1 MTRLRL
7 AVKVRFVLSNKE
19 QLMSTNDKAQTIK
32 IDIRSLGYGVPPV
45 TSKLG
50 VNIRPDYFGKLDY
63 RFLFENAYDAI
74 LLADRR
80 GTVLEA
86 NARATAFFQYTDTG
100 LSGVPLSVL
109 VAGVTVPLL
118 EEILAAISDSRYM
131 RIQAFA
137 VRKGGSFIAVEIVA
151 MGNGLGAPE
160 PVCYLIRDIQS
171 RWQAEQKLLSAYHA
185 MDNTDSGIGIVDME
199 GMVVYA
205 NRMMLQLLAEG
216 DESAVLGH
224 PLKTWFDVDSVIT
237 PMFTNIRQQ
246 MRWLGEQR
254 LLVNEQSRWL
264 QVAAVPDIND
274 DDELRGMVLSLRD
287 TVEQRRAE
295 IAESQVERNRVMM
308 ESLAGVC
315 HSLGQPAT
323 VLLTSI
329 EILKMGGVK
338 DEQSRQ
344 DIINLCYEAVIQLRE
359 LLQKMN
365 AKRLYASEP
374 YLPGQEDSK
383 GMLRIDEE
391 RMPSRRV

>member
-1 MTRLRL
+1 MKIERKCLCGSRFCKAPLHFGEKKVVRMTRLRL

-151 MGNGLGAPE
+151 MGKWVGSTRTG
-160 PVCYLIRDIQS
+160 
-171 RWQAEQKLLSAYHA
+171 LLS
-185 MDNTDSGIGIVDME
+185 DSRYSI
-199 GMVVYA
+199 A
-205 NRMMLQLLAEG
+205 LA
-216 DESAVLGH
+216 SRTKTAV
-224 PLKTWFDVDSVIT
+224 
-237 PMFTNIRQQ
+237 
-246 MRWLGEQR
+246 R
-254 LLVNEQSRWL
+254 LS
-264 QVAAVPDIND
+264 
-274 DDELRGMVLSLRD
+274 
-287 TVEQRRAE
+287 
-295 IAESQVERNRVMM
+295 
-308 ESLAGVC
+308 
-315 HSLGQPAT
+315 
-323 VLLTSI
+323 
-329 EILKMGGVK
+329 
-338 DEQSRQ
+338 
-344 DIINLCYEAVIQLRE
+344 CY
-359 LLQKMN
+359 
-365 AKRLYASEP
+365 
-374 YLPGQEDSK
+374 G
-383 GMLRIDEE
+383 
-391 RMPSRRV
+391 